1 MRKRH
6 DKKIFSIRFILILL
20 LVLGGIFYSKFI
32 YLDWNDKYA
41 LKNFQDLH
49 DMMQDDDSF
58 KLEDDILTIVCND
71 IELLSD
77 EEANPHTF
85 TYIKYSSIN
94 DLGVR
99 EKVVAIYEG
108 HTYIG
113 DFDEDSQSET
123 LEKIKLAQ
131 FVFDGYLN
139 NHKYGE
145 VTNKYKVAWRV
156 K

>member
-1 MRKRH
+1 MI
-6 DKKIFSIRFILILL
+6 IFLL
-20 LVLGGIFYSKFI
+20 TVGGFFYSKCI
-32 YLDWNDKYA
+32 YLEWYEKYA
-41 LKNFQDLH
+41 LTNFQDLH
-49 DMMQDDDSF
+49 DMMQDHESF
-58 KLEDDILTIVCND
+58 KLEDDILTIVSND
-71 IELLSD
+71 IELL
-77 EEANPHTF
+77 ANEKADPHTF
-85 TYIKYSSIN
+85 TYIKYSIIN
-94 DLGVR
+94 DSGTR
-99 EKVVAIYEG
+99 EKGFAIYEG

-131 FVFDGYLN
+131 FVFDDYLN